1 MLTLSCD
8 EVSEGIFVG
17 TYPQTPE
24 DVKHIKEKL
33 GATAV
38 LCLQDDNDFRA
49 LGIRWDLLERAYAA
63 EGIKAVHE
71 PVEDFSRRQLLRRLP
86 DIVETLRKLIEGGH
100 VVYLHCTA
108 GLNRSPTVAIAY
120 LVRHAGMSVVEATEQ
135 VTTARECFPYEDV
148 LARLASLRKT
158 G

>member
-8 EVSEGIFVG
+8 EVAPSILVG

-24 DVKHIKEKL
+24 DMRYLAKER
-33 GATAV
+33 GVTAV

-49 LGIRWDLLERAYAA
+49 LGIRWDLVLRAYEAH
-63 EGIKAVHE
+63 GIVAIRE
-71 PVEDFSRRQLLRRLP
+71 PVEDFSRRQLLKRLP
-86 DIVETLRKLIEGGH
+86 EIVETLRGLLDQGH

-120 LVRHAGMSVVEATEQ
+120 LHTHANMTVVEATEQ
-135 VTTARECFPYEDV
+135 VTMARECFPYEDV
-148 LARLASLRKT
+148 LSRLASLRRT

>member
-8 EVSEGIFVG
+8 EVAEGIFVG

-24 DVKHIKEKL
+24 DMRHLREKL
-33 GATAV
+33 GVTAV
-38 LCLQDDNDFRA
+38 LCLQDDGDFHA
-49 LGIRWDLLERAYAA
+49 LGIRWDLVERAYK
-63 EGIKAVHE
+63 EHGIKAVRE
-71 PVEDFSRRQLLRRLP
+71 PVEDFSRRKLLKRLP
-86 DIVETLRKLIEGGH
+86 AIVATLRDLIVEGH

-120 LVRHAGMSVVEATEQ
+120 LHNHTGKSVVEATEQ
-135 VTTARECFPYEDV
+135 VTAARQCFPYEDV
-148 LARLASLRKT
+148 LARLASLKKT